1 MRFAYGCLLGTVLA
15 CGSATEPSTPFLHF
29 EADVVFGIPTLPI
42 TAKPQP
48 GGIIISGVFQTLTT
62 GYTLSGALAVIGV
75 RTLRLD
81 VDAHGTDTAFPF
93 PTQNFY
99 RAQVGD
105 LAPGDYDI
113 SVYHKDRNRP
123 EIPSVR
129 VYHQTV
135 KVP

>member
-1 MRFAYGCLLGTVLA
+1 MRLAVCSLLGAALA
-15 CGSATEPSTPFLHF
+15 CGSPTEPSTPFLHF

-48 GGIIISGVFQTLTT
+48 GGIIISGVFQTPTT
-62 GYTLSGALAVIGV
+62 GYTLSGALTVPGSHV
-75 RTLRLD
+75 LRLD
-81 VDAHGTDTAFPF
+81 VDAHGTDDPFPF

-105 LAPGDYDI
+105 LSSGDYDV

-123 EIPSVR
+123 EVPSVR
-129 VYHQTV
+129 VYHQV
-135 KVP
+135 VRVP